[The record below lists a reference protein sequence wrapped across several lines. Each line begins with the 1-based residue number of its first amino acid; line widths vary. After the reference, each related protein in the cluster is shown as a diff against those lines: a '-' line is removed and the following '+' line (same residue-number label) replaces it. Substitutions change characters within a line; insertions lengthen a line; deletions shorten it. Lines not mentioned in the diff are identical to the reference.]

1 MNFLNGSIWRIS
13 FFFIFFITGR
23 AHPLKMKLLTYITAT
38 RHFAFFLF
46 PSRSAATE
54 TELDLRLGSQQPP
67 EHRGLLPP
75 SPRLDSTQ

>member
-1 MNFLNGSIWRIS
+1 
-13 FFFIFFITGR
+13 
-23 AHPLKMKLLTYITAT
+23 MKLLTYITAT

-46 PSRSAATE
+46 PSRFTATE

-67 EHRGLLPP
+67 GNRRLLPP